1 MTHPTKTAALTHLG
15 ALCNANKP
23 TTVLLHQAVASS
35 AALFSTLA
43 GEPVEIRIGS
53 VLIARSE
60 K

>member
-1 MTHPTKTAALTHLG
+1 MTQTKQEALAHLR

-23 TTVLLHQAVASS
+23 TSVLLHGAASAVAE
-35 AALFSTLA
+35 LFARTWGA
-43 GEPVEIRIGS
+43 TCEIKIGT

>member
-1 MTHPTKTAALTHLG
+1 MTPTKTAALTHLG

-35 AALFSTLA
+35 AALFSKCA
-43 GEPVEIRIGS
+43 GQPVEIKIGT

>member
-1 MTHPTKTAALTHLG
+1 M
-15 ALCNANKP
+15 KP
-23 TTVLLHQAVASS
+23 TSVLLHQAVASS

>member
-35 AALFSTLA
+35 AALFAKCS
-43 GEPVEIRIGS
+43 GQEVQIKIGTI
-53 VLIARSE
+53 VIARE
-60 K
+60 PK